1 MQAES
6 ALQTQLD
13 ASVRKPTY
21 FQRHWFKYCC
31 VGAGTPRSVDYLFDC
46 NFCFLCVFELG
57 ALILIKPI
65 IGSIKSGRLQ
75 RSLWHVADLVFANIR
90 EHVVEPLQDLV
101 TNLFDTL
108 KHRDPIV
115 TQEEL
120 VQDHLAL
127 TRMLEEY
134 SAKKQAD
141 RNSNLAI
148 IHKKLYGPPE
158 SGDETA
164 FAQPTQKSVLDGA
177 QKRSLENKLMTSSH
191 LRSMDVRRSFIFR

>member
-1 MQAES
+1 MRSKRDWTSLFESQLIFRGIGSSIAVSVQVQQA
-6 ALQTQLD
+6 LYR
-13 ASVRKPTY
+13 RK
-21 FQRHWFKYCC
+21 
-31 VGAGTPRSVDYLFDC
+31 
-46 NFCFLCVFELG
+46 VFNSIFFNPG

-75 RSLWHVADLVFANIR
+75 RSLWHAADLVFANIR

-127 TRMLEEY
+127 IRMLEEY

-141 RNSNLAI
+141 RNGNMAI
-148 IHKKLYGPPE
+148 IHEKIYGPQTSDAINSAPPQQT
-158 SGDETA
+158 SI
-164 FAQPTQKSVLDGA
+164 LDGA
-177 QKRSLENKLMTSSH
+177 PKRSLENKLMTSSH
-191 LRSMDVRRSFIFR
+191 LRSMDV